1 MTTMHTDPTIPSDQ
15 DAILARAVSQAL
27 ATYDAANR
35 GLKLQIGVAGREVT
49 TVELP
54 AAVAKLLVQMLAE
67 IGKGHAVKLV
77 PTETEI
83 TTQAAADLLNV
94 SRPFVVG
101 LIDKGLLPARM
112 VGSHRRVLLQDVLG
126 YKAKSKAEARAA
138 LKEMAAIS
146 QELGLE

>member
-1 MTTMHTDPTIPSDQ
+1 MTTTHTDPTIPSDQ
-15 DAILARAVSQAL
+15 DAMLAREVSRAL
-27 ATYDAANR
+27 EKYHAAGR
-35 GLKLQIGVAGREVT
+35 GLSVQVGAAGREVT

-67 IGKGHAVKLV
+67 IGKGHAVTLV
-77 PTETEI
+77 PTEAEI

-101 LIDKGLLPARM
+101 LIDKGKLPATM
-112 VGSHRRVLLQDVLG
+112 VGSHRRVLLQDVLD
-126 YKAKSKAEARAA
+126 YKARSKAEARAA